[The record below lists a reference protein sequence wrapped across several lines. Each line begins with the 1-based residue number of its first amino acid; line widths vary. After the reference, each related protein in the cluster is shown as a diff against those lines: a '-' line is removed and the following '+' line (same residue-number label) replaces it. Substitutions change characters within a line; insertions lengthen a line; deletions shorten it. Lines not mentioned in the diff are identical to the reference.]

1 MSRHKL
7 NARMPGP
14 LSGRDEVVEAMD
26 GLVERLA
33 RLARNVE
40 RVVPPGAKPNGA
52 MVNGPVAAVGESK
65 ERMEVACPEPRTDLR
80 QAENGVA
87 SHVLALHDRLGGFMK
102 PPIPV
107 LPADDHNT

>member
-1 MSRHKL
+1 MSGRKF
-7 NARMPGP
+7 NDGMPGP

-65 ERMEVACPEPRTDLR
+65 ERMEVACAEPRTDLR
-80 QAENGVA
+80 QENGVA

-102 PPIPV
+102 PPIPL
-107 LPADDHNT
+107 LPADD

>member
-1 MSRHKL
+1 
-7 NARMPGP
+7 MPGP
-14 LSGRDEVVEAMD
+14 LSGRDGVVEAMD

-33 RLARNVE
+33 RLAR
-40 RVVPPGAKPNGA
+40 NGA

-65 ERMEVACPEPRTDLR
+65 ERMEVACPEPKIDLR